1 MKNTLETSSSRRTE
15 AEEQITDL
23 EERVVKIIATEQ
35 NKETKE
41 MRTVSEPSGD
51 NIKCTNI

>member
-35 NKETKE
+35 KKEKRNKRNED
-41 MRTVSEPSGD
+41 RFRSIWGQH
-51 NIKCTNI
+51 